1 MLVDVGPRG
10 PKLCRWAQDLARRP
24 QEGGLDGRAFVRN
37 AKHVPGTDAGPRNPS
52 SCVGLRVRQM
62 AAHDRAP
69 FAISRALSLWPLT
82 THISSHSR
90 VGISGYRS
98 TWRPG
103 IGGVAGVQGV
113 LVAYSR
119 ARRDKCD
126 ITNGCRRFFVRF
138 MICRPGRCSTA
149 CSKSRR
155 HGLTPRLCG
164 LPSGGWRPCPGVRL
178 NGCTKVAER
187 ACCTTPGDTIRPASA
202 RSRQLP
208 GSFPTVVGSAGF
220 SEQLPRLVAFGN
232 LLAAP
237 TLCHRRLAAPAL
249 NRRECLQ

>member
-90 VGISGYRS
+90 VGISGHRS

-119 ARRDKCD
+119 SRRDKSD
-126 ITNGCRRFFVRF
+126 NTSGCSLFFVRF
-138 MICRPGRCSTA
+138 MICRPGRCSSSTA
-149 CSKSRR
+149 GSKSRQ
-155 HGLTPRLCG
+155 HGLTPRSCG

-187 ACCTTPGDTIRPASA
+187 ACSGRIRAITA
-202 RSRQLP
+202 TSRFFSN
-208 GSFPTVVGSAGF
+208 GS
-220 SEQLPRLVAFGN
+220 R
-232 LLAAP
+232 
-237 TLCHRRLAAPAL
+237 
-249 NRRECLQ
+249 